1 MTKNT
6 KLEFIFRQVDGI
18 YIDTTN
24 QFRGTLADFFTAWN
38 IVIDD
43 CTTFCRIRQD
53 KYEIEYRA
61 YGGAIRVNV
70 YPLKS

>member
-1 MTKNT
+1 MAKNK
-6 KLEFIFRQVDGI
+6 KLEFIFRQVDGL

-43 CTTFCRIRQD
+43 STTFCRIRQD

-70 YPLKS
+70 YPLNS